1 MPARASRCT
10 TSCAARC
17 VTTPA
22 RSCRRS
28 SRGCSWPRR
37 SRPTGR
43 SPAGARRR
51 RAAPTTAPP
60 HPEVLPPPV
69 RSLAAGRAGRPI
81 ARVRHAAVRSPGT
94 LETGDPQD
102 DSRSLCRHGCARLP
116 ARAARTHVRPAAGR
130 AAPGRLARGRGPGA
144 QGPARQYA
152 GPAHASPGGR
162 HVARRPARRRRG
174 RGGHGHHE
182 AEGRHRRPHEI
193 RRPRAQPAAAQSGNQ
208 RHGGRARRCTL
219 QGVTRENFDPREFE
233 VGFQSP
239 LDPYSSTKIFLSFEN
254 GNVSIEEGYAYWTG
268 LPGHIRFDIGKFRQQ
283 FGEVNRWHL
292 HALPETEYPL
302 ALRTYLGDDGLA
314 GAGISLYRAFG
325 GLGTHEVTAQVTRSE
340 TD

>member
-1 MPARASRCT
+1 
-10 TSCAARC
+10 
-17 VTTPA
+17 
-22 RSCRRS
+22 RS

-162 HVARRPARRRRG
+162 RG
-174 RGGHGHHE
+174 D
-182 AEGRHRRPHEI
+182 
-193 RRPRAQPAAAQSGNQ
+193 
-208 RHGGRARRCTL
+208 L
-219 QGVTRENFDPREFE
+219 GV
-233 VGFQSP
+233 
-239 LDPYSSTKIFLSFEN
+239 
-254 GNVSIEEGYAYWTG
+254 
-268 LPGHIRFDIGKFRQQ
+268 
-283 FGEVNRWHL
+283 
-292 HALPETEYPL
+292 
-302 ALRTYLGDDGLA
+302 DGLA

-325 GLGTHEVTAQVTRSE
+325 GLGTHGVPAHVTRSE
-340 TD
+340 PDGELFGGTGRPPYLLDLLNFWQLTRSTYMQLGGTPLYGTAPHSS